1 MVETLYAASGFL
13 LRLMG
18 FGYRRQHRSQKHGL
32 AYWFYPNT
40 AAKFFRF
47 FRFFRFAEKEAG
59 ARDRNLNDPVVL
71 IPGIGLGIPFYITLL
86 RTIMQ

>member
-47 FRFFRFAEKEAG
+47 FRFAEKAG

>member
-47 FRFFRFAEKEAG
+47 FRSAEKAG